1 MSLMSL
7 LKKWENDGYTIK
19 MKNTKTMIA
28 RFQYTEQRKV
38 AYFQKGFC
46 WLM

>member
-7 LKKWENDGYTIK
+7 L
-19 MKNTKTMIA
+19 KTMIA